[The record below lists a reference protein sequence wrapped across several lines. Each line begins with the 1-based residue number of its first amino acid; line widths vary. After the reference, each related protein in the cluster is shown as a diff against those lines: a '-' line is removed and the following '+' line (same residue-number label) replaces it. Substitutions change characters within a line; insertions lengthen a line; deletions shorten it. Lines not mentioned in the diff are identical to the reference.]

1 MSKNNRKRPSRRSQF
16 LDTAVLLLRTSLGQS
31 PNFGS
36 HKSFMSLPVLA
47 KPVVAKPTSP
57 RPDGITFLGGI
68 ALLAGI
74 MLLFAGISL
83 AIPWYP
89 NWTYGPGL
97 IGFWV
102 ILCFGYA
109 GFGQFLPTSFLGFGQ
124 FSPTPFLAVIM
135 MLSIPYL
142 ATGIGFFSGRRWA
155 WTLGITLA
163 LVGVASSILQTITS
177 AQYDFLATPGLI
189 VTLLI
194 LVYLMTPLARNFFLK
209 RRAGQGP
216 VTGDQVGF

>member
-36 HKSFMSLPVLA
+36 HKSSMSLPVLA

-97 IGFWV
+97 VGFWI

-109 GFGQFLPTSFLGFGQ
+109 GFGQ
-124 FSPTPFLAVIM
+124 FSPTPFLAVIV
-135 MLSIPYL
+135 MLAILYL
-142 ATGIGFFSGRRWA
+142 AAGIGLFSGRRWA

-163 LVGVASSILQTITS
+163 LVGVASSILQTIIS

-194 LVYLMTPLARNFFLK
+194 LIYLMTPLARNFFLK
-209 RRAGQGP
+209 RRICQGL
-216 VTGDQVGF
+216 VTGG